1 MSKGNVE
8 FENKNVEYYTPKSV
22 VDMFGK
28 FDYDPA
34 TTHEMAEVF
43 KVSAWD
49 TIETDGLK
57 ADWREFARIWC
68 NPPFNR
74 KHEFWDKACETY
86 AEVHN
91 DIKFLCPIEF
101 LTTKRFH
108 DALIKRGLQVKIY
121 IPSGRIKF
129 KSGVGSNEKSPAFG
143 SVIISPSDCMGLKLI
158 EIKY

>member
-1 MSKGNVE
+1 MSKGAVQLN
-8 FENKNVEYYTPKSV
+8 ENNVEYYTPKSV

-34 TTHEMAEVF
+34 TTNELAELFGVN
-43 KVSAWD
+43 AWD
-49 TIETDGLK
+49 TIETDGLTS
-57 ADWREFARIWC
+57 DWRGFARIWC

-74 KHEFWDKACETY
+74 KHEFWEKACESY
-86 AEVHN
+86 AKAQN

-108 DALIKRGLQVKIY
+108 ASLAKYGLGVKIY

-129 KSGVGSNEKSPAFG
+129 KSGVGANEKSPAFG
-143 SVIISPSDCMGLKLI
+143 SVIISPSDCMGLKLF
-158 EIKY
+158 EL